1 MVRESMDKK
10 ILIVRSAFLG
20 DFVVV
25 FPQLKVFMQ
34 ENALSL
40 GNISFLI
47 FNKENANPSNV
58 LFGKDTLISK
68 HTHVIK
74 NSGIFNTILSL
85 FKARKELGNFD
96 EIIYLNYTI
105 ENFKLKFFKTFFLKL
120 LWPTSKKS
128 GFKIKDK
135 YSQFQYISPF
145 GNIDISNIHQTN
157 LADWFLQFTEKAGV
171 IKLKVAEIVNTL
183 TPNLIIGI
191 YCHGKMAAKIW
202 PMAFYISTIQELS
215 KNYTA
220 TFLLIGAKED
230 RDYNE
235 EVQTLLNKKGISQ
248 VINKAGELSIA
259 ETIELMKHFS
269 VFITNDGL
277 PMHLAGIANCPTVA
291 LYTYRENIG
300 AWDPFFND
308 QFISIRTNVTCKE
321 CYKPYCS
328 NPVCIT
334 STSPISVISSVSELM
349 QTKSKIKKSVIL
361 YPENA
366 FLNYLNVNAT

>member
-1 MVRESMDKK
+1 MVSESMERK

-47 FNKENANPSNV
+47 FNKENTNPSNV

-128 GFKIKDK
+128 GFKIQDK

-157 LADWFLQFTEKAGV
+157 LAD
-171 IKLKVAEIVNTL
+171 
-183 TPNLIIGI
+183 
-191 YCHGKMAAKIW
+191 
-202 PMAFYISTIQELS
+202 
-215 KNYTA
+215 
-220 TFLLIGAKED
+220 
-230 RDYNE
+230 
-235 EVQTLLNKKGISQ
+235 
-248 VINKAGELSIA
+248 
-259 ETIELMKHFS
+259 
-269 VFITNDGL
+269 
-277 PMHLAGIANCPTVA
+277 
-291 LYTYRENIG
+291 
-300 AWDPFFND
+300 
-308 QFISIRTNVTCKE
+308 
-321 CYKPYCS
+321 
-328 NPVCIT
+328 
-334 STSPISVISSVSELM
+334 
-349 QTKSKIKKSVIL
+349 
-361 YPENA
+361 
-366 FLNYLNVNAT
+366 